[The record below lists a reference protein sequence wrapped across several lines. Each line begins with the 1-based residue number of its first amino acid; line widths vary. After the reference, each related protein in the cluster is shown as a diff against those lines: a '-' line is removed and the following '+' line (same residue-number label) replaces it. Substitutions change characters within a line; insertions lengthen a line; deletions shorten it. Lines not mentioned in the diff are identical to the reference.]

1 MSAFKLPSIELEQAV
16 DYVEKLG
23 IKKAEAEKNLYR
35 LTEEKKVNAKKLLNS
50 KFDESKNL
58 YEYLEILNK

>member
-23 IKKAEAEKNLYR
+23 IKKPED
-35 LTEEKKVNAKKLLNS
+35 EKKKK
-50 KFDESKNL
+50 K
-58 YEYLEILNK
+58 